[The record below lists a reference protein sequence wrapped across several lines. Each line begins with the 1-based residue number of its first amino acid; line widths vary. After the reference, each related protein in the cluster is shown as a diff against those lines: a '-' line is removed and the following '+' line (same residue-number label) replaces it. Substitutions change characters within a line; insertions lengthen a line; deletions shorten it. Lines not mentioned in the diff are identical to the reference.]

1 MSLES
6 RIPKFPKFSK
16 FPIFP
21 RLPKFSDKQ
30 SIKDCPLSP
39 QIICC
44 QSGANLP
51 PIKILEWMGHTIMY
65 FPFSPMI
72 EVAKE
77 RPYHNKISCQKG
89 SDVTVGRRLQ
99 KRSLLP
105 VNEHFADKPNA
116 ADVPLITRN
125 YSYQEA
131 YVR

>member
-51 PIKILEWMGHTIMY
+51 PIKILGWMGHTIMY

-77 RPYHNKISCQKG
+77 RHYHNKLLGCHYSKYHRIRLRHTITTNVGKVA
-89 SDVTVGRRLQ
+89 DRLVYIVVDDTLYRLDPTTVHSH
-99 KRSLLP
+99 KC
-105 VNEHFADKPNA
+105 
-116 ADVPLITRN
+116 
-125 YSYQEA
+125 
-131 YVR
+131 